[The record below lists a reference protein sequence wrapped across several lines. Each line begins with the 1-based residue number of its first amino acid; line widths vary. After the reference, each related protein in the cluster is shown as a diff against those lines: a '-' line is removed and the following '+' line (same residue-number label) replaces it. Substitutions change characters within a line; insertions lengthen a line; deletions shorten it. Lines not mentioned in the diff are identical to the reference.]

1 MVKNQSPRST
11 YQPFLVPLGIMGHID
26 FLSLTIY
33 KLSVVPY
40 YTTVL
45 LEYLGYRF
53 TWSSLLA
60 MRSFL
65 RVLTPVSRNPCLEIA
80 KIQVGFYFQNN
91 T

>member
-53 TWSSLLA
+53 T
-60 MRSFL
+60 
-65 RVLTPVSRNPCLEIA
+65 
-80 KIQVGFYFQNN
+80 
-91 T
+91 